1 MVTSAATYRGVY
13 DALGEGKD
21 CSTEDRHVADRLAE
35 VLPGGAAGT
44 KALSGLL
51 RGFVKRAGRMMI
63 DAEVGQFL
71 VCGVD
76 LSLREPLHEFLQRC
90 SGPDRDTPRVIYLDD
105 DPAATALA
113 RTSIGAGNSSI
124 RAALVDHR
132 DPPSA
137 MTAPVDGDRE
147 PDSGDETVRDCLDSE
162 RPIGLI
168 HCGLLPH
175 LGDSSEPAVMVDL
188 LRRWDALLPQG
199 SFIALSHF
207 CVPPSNPPLAAV
219 AAKVEEIFTES
230 ALGAGVFLTPEQFTE
245 LFCGHALIQPAQG
258 YLREV
263 VPVDR
268 FWPGGPAL
276 DRHSAGVAAL
286 LWGGVA
292 RKGAPFG
299 LLG

>member
-1 MVTSAATYRGVY
+1 MVRTAATYRGVY
-13 DALGEGKD
+13 DALGERKD
-21 CSTEDRHVADRLAE
+21 CSTEDRHVADQLAD
-35 VLPGGAAGT
+35 VLPGGAAGA

-63 DAEVGQFL
+63 DAEVDQFL
-71 VCGVD
+71 ECGVD
-76 LSLREPLHEFLQRC
+76 LSLREPLHDFLQRC
-90 SGPDRDTPRVIYLDD
+90 SGPSRDTPRVIYLDD
-105 DPAATALA
+105 DPAATAHA
-113 RTSIGAGNSSI
+113 RTSIGAGNSST

-132 DPPSA
+132 DPLSA
-137 MTAPVDGDRE
+137 MTAPVDGNRE
-147 PDSGDETVRDCLDSE
+147 PDSGKETVRDCLKSE
-162 RPIGLI
+162 WPIGLI

-175 LGDSSEPAVMVDL
+175 LGDRSAPAMMADL
-188 LRRWDALLPQG
+188 LRRWDVLLPQG

-230 ALGAGVFLTPEQFTE
+230 ALGAGVFLTPEQFAD
-245 LFCGHALIQPAQG
+245 LFRGHALVQPAPG
-258 YLREV
+258 HLREV

-268 FWPGGPAL
+268 FWPDGPAL
-276 DRHSAGVAAL
+276 DRHSAAVAPV